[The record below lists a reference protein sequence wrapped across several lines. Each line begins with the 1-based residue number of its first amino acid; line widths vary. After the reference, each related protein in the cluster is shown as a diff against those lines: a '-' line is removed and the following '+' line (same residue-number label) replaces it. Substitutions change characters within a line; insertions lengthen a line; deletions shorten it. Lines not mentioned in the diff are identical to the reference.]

1 MVWYGLERRTGGDH
15 YLNSILRAISIIML
29 TPSYIE
35 SIRLGNTKSFD
46 AWNTEA
52 LNTIQTVGGS
62 RIMPKQVT
70 PEQKQK
76 AIERREKFR
85 ALVRQV
91 AQMSDSDREAMIMRV
106 GAVVTCEG
114 RELSPTNTMLCLM
127 QCPGVSMVGGF
138 KQWLRQGRAVSK
150 GQHGIAIWI
159 PCAGKKSDE
168 GEVETETYFTMGTVF
183 DISQTQEIEMEVA
196 A

>member
-1 MVWYGLERRTGGDH
+1 MKSPTGC
-15 YLNSILRAISIIML
+15 RATVSL
-29 TPSYIE
+29 PKD
-35 SIRLGNTKSFD
+35 KSFD

>member
-1 MVWYGLERRTGGDH
+1 MRR
-15 YLNSILRAISIIML
+15 
-29 TPSYIE
+29 P
-35 SIRLGNTKSFD
+35 
-46 AWNTEA
+46 
-52 LNTIQTVGGS
+52 
-62 RIMPKQVT
+62 PT

-76 AIERREKFR
+76 AVERREKFR

-91 AQMSDSDREAMIMRV
+91 AQMSDSDRQAMIMSV

-114 RELSPTNTMLCLM
+114 RALSPTNTLLCLM
-127 QCPGVSMVGGF
+127 QCSGVSMVGGF

-159 PCAGKKSDE
+159 PCAGKKSEE
-168 GEVETETYFTMGTVF
+168 GAEESETYFTMGTVF

>member
-1 MVWYGLERRTGGDH
+1 
-15 YLNSILRAISIIML
+15 
-29 TPSYIE
+29 
-35 SIRLGNTKSFD
+35 
-46 AWNTEA
+46 
-52 LNTIQTVGGS
+52 
-62 RIMPKQVT
+62 MPKHIT

-91 AQMSDSDREAMIMRV
+91 AAMSDADRLGMISRV

-114 RELSPTNTMLCLM
+114 RALSPTNTMLCLM
-127 QCPGVSMVGGF
+127 QLPGVSMVGGF
-138 KQWLRQGRAVSK
+138 KQWLRQGRAVAK

-159 PCAGKKSDE
+159 PCAGKKSEE
-168 GEVETETYFTMGTVF
+168 GEESETYFTMGTVF
-183 DISQTQEIEMEVA
+183 DISQTQPIELEVA